1 VSPAFQVSCSA
12 GRTLFEA
19 KQFHAAHDAFED
31 GWRVCRGDEKRV
43 LQVLVLWAA
52 ALHQLELGRGGGAR
66 RLLARALERLAPVD
80 ERFDGLDTE
89 SLKTRV
95 IETWGQVEAGEQPT
109 PHWPDAILAG
119 PTRVS
124 LDHDARCPSCG
135 DPIEVSVSMEELD
148 GADSIEACASCGR
161 SWSLR
166 VRRDGN
172 DVSIAVHRL
181 DG

>member
-1 VSPAFQVSCSA
+1 VSPAFEVSCSA
-12 GRTLFEA
+12 GRSLFEA

-43 LQVLVLWAA
+43 LQVLVLWVA
-52 ALHQLELGRGGGAR
+52 ALHHHENGRGVGAR
-66 RLLARALERLAPVD
+66 RLLARALERLGPVD
-80 ERFDGLDTE
+80 ETFDGLDTE

-95 IETWGQVEAGEQPT
+95 VETWGQVEAGEQPT
-109 PHWPDAILAG
+109 PRWPDATLAG

-135 DPIEVSVSMEELD
+135 ELIEGSLSMEELD
-148 GADSIEACASCGR
+148 GADSVEACPSCGR
-161 SWSLR
+161 SVALR

-172 DVSIAVHRL
+172 DV
-181 DG
+181 